1 MADKAESDAR
11 QDLTENLK
19 AEIDILRAD
28 VASLSE
34 TIKELLENERRTL
47 KAQLNTATDKVVQQ
61 GEQLAQAAT
70 DQFASTKKQLE
81 ESIVRNPIQAILIAL
96 GLGFLI
102 GVLRR

>member
-1 MADKAESDAR
+1 MAGTPENEAR
-11 QDLTENLK
+11 NELNEDLRKDLE
-19 AEIDILRAD
+19 ILRAD
-28 VASLSE
+28 VLSLTN
-34 TIKELLENERRTL
+34 TIREIVENERAGVR
-47 KAQLNTATDKVVQQ
+47 AQLNAATDKVKQQ
-61 GEQLAQAAT
+61 GEQIAQAAT